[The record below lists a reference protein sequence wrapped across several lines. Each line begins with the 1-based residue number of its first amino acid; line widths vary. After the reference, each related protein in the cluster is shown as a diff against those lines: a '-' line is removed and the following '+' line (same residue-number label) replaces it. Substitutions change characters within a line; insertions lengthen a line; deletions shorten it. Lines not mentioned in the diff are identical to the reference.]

1 MDNQASLS
9 CFSPVKVHPE
19 ILLTIYSKS
28 YYIEFIKIS
37 KDFIAKRL
45 MNHDLKGYV
54 FKMIP

>member
-37 KDFIAKRL
+37 KDFITKDSWT
-45 MNHDLKGYV
+45 MTWKGM
-54 FKMIP
+54 F